1 MNLGKLKSESILIDY
16 ISSQKK
22 NRSKY
27 DAECVKQNNC
37 HSKS

>member
-16 ISSQKK
+16 ISSKK